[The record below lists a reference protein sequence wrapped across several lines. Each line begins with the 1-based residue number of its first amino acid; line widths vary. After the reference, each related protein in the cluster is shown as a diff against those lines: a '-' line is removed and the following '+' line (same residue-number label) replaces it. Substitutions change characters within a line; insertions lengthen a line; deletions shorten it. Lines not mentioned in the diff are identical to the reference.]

1 MNDMENKYEELRR
14 EINDK
19 YEQLEALQMNIQELE
34 EDIKQ
39 YSQKKF
45 DAVLEKANAFLNKYY
60 LYYNGNCDEF
70 NFCYCKKITKTYDG
84 VEIELASRT
93 VVNKRFNMMLYYENP
108 KAVTIT
114 SENNY
119 LNYATQLNGEQ
130 AYQVQDEI
138 NKTSSRERSVRDL
151 HSFLRDMYNTNMY
164 NNID

>member
-1 MNDMENKYEELRR
+1 MENKYEKLRR
-14 EINDK
+14 EIDDK
-19 YEQLEALQMNIQELE
+19 YEQLEALQMNIRELE

-60 LYYNGNCDEF
+60 LYYNCNCDEF
-70 NFCYCKKITKTYDG
+70 NFCYCKKVTKTYSG

-93 VVNKRFNMMLYYENP
+93 VVNKRYNMMLYYENP
-108 KAVTIT
+108 KEITIT
-114 SENNY
+114 SPDNY
-119 LNYATQLNGEQ
+119 LMYAIQLSEEQ
-130 AYQVQDEI
+130 AKEAQDEI

>member
-14 EINDK
+14 EIDDK

-34 EDIKQ
+34 EDIEQ

-60 LYYNGNCDEF
+60 LYYNSDCDEF

-114 SENNY
+114 STDHY

-130 AYQVQDEI
+130 AYQVQNEI
-138 NKTSSRERSVRDL
+138 DKTSSRERTVKDL

-164 NNID
+164 KNID

>member
-1 MNDMENKYEELRR
+1 MNDMEDKLDNLYKQIEGKKKQI
-14 EINDK
+14 EI
-19 YEQLEALQMNIQELE
+19 LQGDIQELE
-34 EDIKQ
+34 MNIERSLPERFAGILK
-39 YSQKKF
+39 
-45 DAVLEKANAFLNKYY
+45 KANAFLDKYY

-114 SENNY
+114 SNDYY
-119 LNYATQLNGEQ
+119 LNYAIQLNGEQ

-138 NKTSSRERSVRDL
+138 NKTSSRERSVKDL
-151 HSFLRDMYNTNMY
+151 HSFLRDMYN
-164 NNID
+164 NID